1 MKTPLRIV
9 RIVCTT
15 AVAALSLTACDD
27 QGEGKARDER
37 DTAVAYVKAINDR
50 DVPALVKLSPPG
62 NEGAEQAARELV
74 GSQGGRGLRVDDV
87 RVGHEFGPDTADA
100 RLRATDKEGRPFSET
115 LTLTRRGGT
124 WYVAL
129 GTAPGSMPKSPAQTS
144 RP

>member
-9 RIVCTT
+9 RIAYAT
-15 AVAALSLTACDD
+15 AVAVLALTACDD
-27 QGEGKARDER
+27 QGKARDER

-74 GSQGGRGLRVDDV
+74 GTQGGRGLRVDDV

-100 RLRATDKEGRPFSET
+100 RLRATDSEGRPFSET

-129 GTAPGSMPKSPAQTS
+129 GTTPGSTPKSPAQTS